1 MSYKHI
7 LFDLDGTLTDPA
19 LGITN
24 SIMYALRKNGIE
36 PPDRKELYCC
46 IGPPLIDAF
55 MQMWGFSKEGAE
67 KALSDYREYFSQHG
81 LFENEVYAGINELL
95 SELCKS
101 GKKLYLATSKP
112 EIYARQILEHFNL
125 SQYFTFIA
133 GNTLSEDRPKKVDVI
148 NYLFKVCPELDV
160 KNTVMVGDRKFDV
173 IGAHAA
179 HLPCIGVLFGYGS
192 REELEG
198 AGADSLANT
207 VLELKALLL
216 GESL

>member
-24 SIMYALRKNGIE
+24 SIMHALKKSGIQ
-36 PPDRKELYCC
+36 PPDRRELYCC
-46 IGPPLIDAF
+46 IGPPLTDAF
-55 MQMWGFSKEGAE
+55 MEMWGFSKEGAK
-67 KALSDYREYFSQHG
+67 KALFDYREYFSQYG
-81 LFENEVYAGINELL
+81 LFENEVYTGIPELL
-95 SELCKS
+95 GELCES

-125 SQYFTFIA
+125 SQYFSFIA

-148 NYLFKVCPELDV
+148 NHLFKVCPEIDAQ
-160 KNTVMVGDRKFDV
+160 NTVMVGDRKYDV

-179 HLPCIGVLFGYGS
+179 RLPCIGVLFGYGS
-192 REELEG
+192 EDELLE
-198 AGADSLANT
+198 AGADHLART
-207 VLELKALLL
+207 VSDLKSLLL
-216 GESL
+216 NE